1 MNKILIYIILACL
14 SFTKLAANSVTI
26 TNESKHIVVFRL
38 LFNDATDTDAVY
50 LQPGCSAN
58 FGEVYNLRS
67 LKIVYAFLYTKIAC
81 TTEWFNVNQFK
92 HVNLKIIQK
101 DGEFFLVEQ
110 N

>member
-1 MNKILIYIILACL
+1 MNKVLKYIILACL

-38 LFNDATDTDAVY
+38 LFNDATDTDAVH
-50 LQPGCSAN
+50 LQPGCFAN

-67 LKIVYAFLYTKIAC
+67 LKIVYAFLDTKIAR
-81 TTEWFNVNQFK
+81 TTEWFNVNQLK
-92 HVNLKIIQK
+92 NVNLKIIHENTTFK
-101 DGEFFLVEQ
+101 LVEQ